1 LKSNQKQ
8 TLEWRSLGMNLEW
21 RSGGSVTVTA
31 CPVRGFVRT
40 EPPVRCNTFEAPLA
54 SILKFLHPLVHGT
67 GSQTHKG
74 IDPESENFETTLT
87 KSA

>member
-1 LKSNQKQ
+1 
-8 TLEWRSLGMNLEW
+8 
-21 RSGGSVTVTA
+21 
-31 CPVRGFVRT
+31 
-40 EPPVRCNTFEAPLA
+40 
-54 SILKFLHPLVHGT
+54 VHGT